1 MTKQKTNA
9 AAALLA
15 KRSEI
20 KEQIEALKTDA
31 GVLRTR
37 IAALRS
43 RRDEISSRPLSKS
56 EFIEMACAWV
66 DKKADE
72 GMAKIANAIVK
83 NGTYGVGRSAQNIP
97 SITRIMSMSEPGRIM
112 GIFTA
117 GDPGYGE
124 TVKEESLFLFLREP
138 MKAELRKLA
147 EQMTWPFD
155 DVIEDVDAAQAEIDS
170 INTEI
175 EGLNTELASLVELG
189 ASFGATI

>member
-15 KRSEI
+15 KRGEI
-20 KEQIEALKTDA
+20 AEQIEALKTDA
-31 GVLRTR
+31 GVLRKR

-43 RRDEISSRPLSKS
+43 RRDGIANRPLSKNA
-56 EFIEMACAWV
+56 FIEMTCAWV

-72 GMAKIANAIVK
+72 GMVRIAHAIVK
-83 NGTYGVGRSAQNIP
+83 HSTYGVGRSAQNIP
-97 SITRIMSMSEPGRIM
+97 SITRLMSMAEPGRIM

-124 TVKEESLFLFLREP
+124 TVKEESLFMFLRDP
-138 MKAELRKLA
+138 MKNELRKIA
-147 EQMTWPFD
+147 EQIGWPFD
-155 DVIEDVDAAQAEIDS
+155 DVIEDVAAAQAEIAS
-170 INTEI
+170 IDVEL
-175 EGLNTELASLVELG
+175 EGLNAELAGLVELG